1 MVQHAPYVVW
11 YTHATLFFESM
22 IAYCPPFV
30 RTAACMAILAA
41 CCLLTGCAVV
51 TVTGAAVGA
60 AASVAGLAVDATVG
74 TAKVVGKVAT
84 APFN

>member
-1 MVQHAPYVVW
+1 MI
-11 YTHATLFFESM
+11 THRT
-22 IAYCPPFV
+22 PFV
-30 RTAACMAILAA
+30 RTATGMALLAA
-41 CCLLTGCAVV
+41 CCLLQGCAVV

>member
-1 MVQHAPYVVW
+1 MSTPR
-11 YTHATLFFESM
+11 FS
-22 IAYCPPFV
+22 FV
-30 RTAACMAILAA
+30 RTATCVAMLTASA
-41 CCLLTGCAVV
+41 LLGGCAVV

-60 AASVAGLAVDATVG
+60 AASVAGLAVDASVG

>member
-1 MVQHAPYVVW
+1 MTTPR
-11 YTHATLFFESM
+11 F
-22 IAYCPPFV
+22 PFA
-30 RTAACMAILAA
+30 RTAARLALVA
-41 CCLLTGCAVV
+41 AFCTVASGCAVV

>member
-1 MVQHAPYVVW
+1 MTSPRSF
-11 YTHATLFFESM
+11 L
-22 IAYCPPFV
+22 V
-30 RTAACMAILAA
+30 RTTARMAILATFCA
-41 CCLLTGCAVV
+41 MASGCAVV

>member
-1 MVQHAPYVVW
+1 MPIPR
-11 YTHATLFFESM
+11 FS
-22 IAYCPPFV
+22 FV
-30 RTAACMAILAA
+30 RIAACVGILTVSA
-41 CCLLTGCAVV
+41 LLGGCAVV

-60 AASVAGLAVDATVG
+60 AAGVAGLAVDATVG